1 MVPHSWAETDLC
13 LVPNTRMRN
22 EGPRSRCQPKTALS
36 NTRTGRAVRK
46 PELWSLQM
54 EPPCTAIPLA
64 TRSAHK
70 RIARIG
76 VAQKVSQSPLVSEVL
91 PGSTAHETTPAVQP
105 IYENCKSE
113 RGYGDF
119 KVASDKVSLSNV
131 QESVNVSFQMRER
144 QRYRRRRNE
153 RQ

>member
-1 MVPHSWAETDLC
+1 MPAQDGTLQYPDRYSSAQT
-13 LVPNTRMRN
+13 
-22 EGPRSRCQPKTALS
+22 
-36 NTRTGRAVRK
+36 RAVVT
-46 PELWSLQM
+46 SNGA
-54 EPPCTAIPLA
+54 PCTAIPLA